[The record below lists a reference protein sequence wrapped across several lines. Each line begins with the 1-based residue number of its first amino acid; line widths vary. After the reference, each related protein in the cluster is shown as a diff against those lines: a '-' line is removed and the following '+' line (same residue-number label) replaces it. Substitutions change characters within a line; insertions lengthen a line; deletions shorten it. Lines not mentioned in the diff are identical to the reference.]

1 MLGVKQES
9 NTLSNEI
16 AHIVD
21 QAFCSYLADSL
32 DRLQKGVAII
42 QGNGTILRSNEFAK
56 RLFEQTPQIK
66 ISTGRLEFTDPSHQR
81 EFQNAQSLATATID
95 LDVQQELV
103 LRRDE
108 AFLRPIHIDIRL
120 VDTDYEDLF
129 FLFIT
134 DLEIQQQINIQK
146 ATALFRLTDKE
157 AIVLEQLSGTQTEPQ
172 IAADLDITKNTLRTH
187 RKNIYAKL
195 NVSSRVELAMLL
207 SILV

>member
-1 MLGVKQES
+1 MNQE
-9 NTLSNEI
+9 N

-21 QAFCSYLADSL
+21 QAFCKCLADSL
-32 DRLQKGVAII
+32 DYLQKGVAII
-42 QGNGTILRSNEFAK
+42 QGNGTILQSNKFAK
-56 RLFEQTPQIK
+56 RLFTQTPQIK
-66 ISTGRLEFTDPSHQR
+66 ISTGKLEFTDPGHQR

-95 LDVQQELV
+95 LDVQQEIV

-120 VDTDYEDLF
+120 VDTEFDDLF

-207 SILV
+207 AILV

>member
-1 MLGVKQES
+1 MNQE
-9 NTLSNEI
+9 T

-21 QAFCSYLADSL
+21 RAFCKFLADSL

-42 QGNGTILRSNEFAK
+42 HGNGTILQCNEFAK

-66 ISTGRLEFTDPSHQR
+66 VSTRRLEFTDPSHQR

-120 VDTDYEDLF
+120 VDTEFDDLF
-129 FLFIT
+129 FLFVT

>member
-1 MLGVKQES
+1 
-9 NTLSNEI
+9 LSNEI

-56 RLFEQTPQIK
+56 RLLEQTPQIK

>member
-1 MLGVKQES
+1 MNQE
-9 NTLSNEI
+9 T

-21 QAFCSYLADSL
+21 QAFCKFLADSL

-42 QGNGTILRSNEFAK
+42 QGNGTILQCNGFAK

-66 ISTGRLEFTDPSHQR
+66 VSTGRLEFTDPSHQR

-120 VDTDYEDLF
+120 VDTEFDDLF
-129 FLFIT
+129 FLFVT

>member
-1 MLGVKQES
+1 M
-9 NTLSNEI
+9 SNEI

>member
-1 MLGVKQES
+1 M
-9 NTLSNEI
+9 SNEI

-56 RLFEQTPQIK
+56 HLFEQTPQIK

>member
-1 MLGVKQES
+1 M
-9 NTLSNEI
+9 SNEI

-56 RLFEQTPQIK
+56 RLLEQTPQIK